1 MFCYCQLPLE
11 LSLSQ
16 QSIPVFFIHKFLLM
30 ESSIYRKRGKRIEQ
44 NIYWMVPSSEIAQ
57 ACNFFIQF
65 QITYQLNTGP
75 IALYTKEINWTLI
88 LYLNLPDT
96 KYLSIVLLKFFS
108 IVFIFISYHSTG
120 RGKSKFCGIQT
131 ILYWRKQS
139 GKLENTYLSISCT
152 TLLFFFRKKVRRD
165 FRQKVITSLIRDL
178 SSGVICDRDTPWR
191 TMAPAA
197 LMSVLYIWTRK
208 LNQSSRRDECLA
220 DNCSHWL
227 HFERQGRKGYMQ

>member
-88 LYLNLPDT
+88 LYLASPRYRISLNCFVE
-96 KYLSIVLLKFFS
+96 IIN

-139 GKLENTYLSISCT
+139 GKLENTYLSILYYSVI
-152 TLLFFFRKKVRRD
+152 FFRKRLDKGI
-165 FRQKVITSLIRDL
+165 RQKVITSLIRDL
-178 SSGVICDRDTPWR
+178 SSAVIRDRDTPWR

-197 LMSVLYIWTRK
+197 LMSVLDIWTRK
-208 LNQSSRRDECLA
+208 LNQSSRREECLA

>member
-88 LYLNLPDT
+88 LYLASPRYRISLNCFVE
-96 KYLSIVLLKFFS
+96 IIN

-120 RGKSKFCGIQT
+120 RGKSKFCG
-131 ILYWRKQS
+131 RKT
-139 GKLENTYLSISCT
+139 KLENTYLSILYYSVI
-152 TLLFFFRKKVRRD
+152 FFRKRLDKGI
-165 FRQKVITSLIRDL
+165 RQKVITSLIRDL
-178 SSGVICDRDTPWR
+178 SSAVIRDRDPWHPMAHYGTSSVDVSIRYLNKKTQSEQPPRWVPGRQLQPLTPLR
-191 TMAPAA
+191 K
-197 LMSVLYIWTRK
+197 TR
-208 LNQSSRRDECLA
+208 
-220 DNCSHWL
+220 
-227 HFERQGRKGYMQ
+227 

>member
-88 LYLNLPDT
+88 LYLASPRYRISLQLFCWNFLTSSSFSFLIILPDGANRNFVAYRLYCIEENNQENW
-96 KYLSIVLLKFFS
+96 KIRIYPS
-108 IVFIFISYHSTG
+108 
-120 RGKSKFCGIQT
+120 CT
-131 ILYWRKQS
+131 IL
-139 GKLENTYLSISCT
+139 LYLQ
-152 TLLFFFRKKVRRD
+152 RD
-165 FRQKVITSLIRDL
+165 
-178 SSGVICDRDTPWR
+178 
-191 TMAPAA
+191 
-197 LMSVLYIWTRK
+197 
-208 LNQSSRRDECLA
+208 
-220 DNCSHWL
+220 
-227 HFERQGRKGYMQ
+227 

>member
-88 LYLNLPDT
+88 LYLASPRYRISLNCFVE
-96 KYLSIVLLKFFS
+96 IIN

-131 ILYWRKQS
+131 LLYWRTIRKT
-139 GKLENTYLSISCT
+139 GKYVSIHLVLLCYFFLERKWEGILDKKSLH
-152 TLLFFFRKKVRRD
+152 LLFVTWVVEWFVTVTPHGALWHQQRLCRCGIRYLNKETQSEQPPRWVPGRQLQPLTPLRK
-165 FRQKVITSLIRDL
+165 
-178 SSGVICDRDTPWR
+178 
-191 TMAPAA
+191 
-197 LMSVLYIWTRK
+197 TR
-208 LNQSSRRDECLA
+208 
-220 DNCSHWL
+220 
-227 HFERQGRKGYMQ
+227 